1 LKSAKYE
8 NLERTALSYIY
19 VVLLIIFISNENEIE
34 NVEHSRSKRSDDMPS
49 DDMYFSFEEWF
60 NEMQKRF
67 TSLKKEIFGW

>member
-1 LKSAKYE
+1 MKSAKYE

-34 NVEHSRSKRSDDMPS
+34 NVGHSRSKRKPS
-49 DDMYFSFEEWF
+49 DEIYFSFEEWF

-67 TSLKKEIFGW
+67 TRLKKEIFGW

>member
-1 LKSAKYE
+1 
-8 NLERTALSYIY
+8 
-19 VVLLIIFISNENEIE
+19 LIIFISNENQIE
-34 NVEHSRSKRSDDMPS
+34 NVEHSRSKRKPS